1 MKLKTKAD
9 WRRYFAVWASW
20 NHNGEVVKY
29 VVPKGGL
36 KVWEGEAASQI
47 LIDSQK
53 KTILA
58 NAKKEK
64 YMLEGG
70 GIQIVLDPA
79 DLNRSKVT
87 KREATPWG
95 YDSGL
100 VGDGKT
106 SMVGVPRLKQN
117 WYGDKK

>member
-1 MKLKTKAD
+1 M
-9 WRRYFAVWASW
+9 
-20 NHNGEVVKY
+20 
-29 VVPKGGL
+29 PKGGL
-36 KVWEGEAASQI
+36 KVWEGEAASQV

-70 GIQIVLDPA
+70 GMQIVLDPN
-79 DLNRSKVT
+79 DLIKAKVT

-106 SMVGVPRLKQN
+106 SMVGVPRLEQN

>member
-1 MKLKTKAD
+1 MKNRTYIALFVIAIL
-9 WRRYFAVWASW
+9 FASC
-20 NHNGEVVKY
+20 
-29 VVPKGGL
+29 
-36 KVWEGEAASQI
+36 
-47 LIDSQK
+47 
-53 KTILA
+53 
-58 NAKKEK
+58 AKKERF
-64 YMLEGG
+64 MLEGG
-70 GIQIVLDPA
+70 GMQIVLDPA

-100 VGDGKT
+100 IGDGKT